1 MPLAVC
7 LLVSGVSLPPMD
19 ARTRDLVGRCIYIG
33 AAMMLVGGLILLI
46 AGSSSMLRASG
57 GVYVLIATGL
67 IAVGRLLR
75 SQRGG

>member
-1 MPLAVC
+1 
-7 LLVSGVSLPPMD
+7 MD
-19 ARTRDLVGRCIYIG
+19 ARTRDLVGRYIYIG